1 MASIKN
7 LKKDI
12 NFVLGDIIEA
22 VYLWE
27 ASTNNQ
33 NSKDGSTIIDSAI
46 AVFDDLIAK
55 VNKRDVE
62 NRKVHLK
69 SVRVALENDA
79 ASLIEELNKLR

>member
-27 ASTNNQ
+27 ASTNNR
-33 NSKDGSTIIDSAI
+33 NSKDGSAIIDSAI